1 MLLKGVGGVIK
12 KGGGGMRMGY
22 KEGPMRNMHNM
33 HGGGGGGHADNNK
46 ITGTVREVQDCM

>member
-1 MLLKGVGGVIK
+1 
-12 KGGGGMRMGY
+12 MGY